1 MERALWKTVSLKPR
15 SAVKVDVQPENSPP
29 MNVTAHSERQALE
42 LVDIIDF
49 KWLLAK
55 EGLHVHVERL
65 QNDPVYALACL
76 DKAAASPRE
85 AVRAVASRLREKLGL
100 SPV

>member
-1 MERALWKTVSLKPR
+1 
-15 SAVKVDVQPENSPP
+15 VQPENSPP
-29 MNVTAHSERQALE
+29 MNATAHSERQALE

-65 QNDPVYALACL
+65 QNDRAYALDCL

-85 AVRAVASRLREKLGL
+85 AVRAVARRLREKLGF
-100 SPV
+100 SPA